1 MNQIKYC
8 FEKFKKLFQTWDFLS
23 NVINLAQKESLE
35 NLKINLNFVM
45 KKEQRKT
52 AKNERNESTKI
63 HLCKSKNLFQNCI
76 LKFYEKF
83 A

>member
-1 MNQIKYC
+1 MN
-8 FEKFKKLFQTWDFLS
+8 FGEKNNANQLKFCYEKRAMEDSKK
-23 NVINLAQKESLE
+23 
-35 NLKINLNFVM
+35 
-45 KKEQRKT
+45 
-52 AKNERNESTKI
+52 ERNESTKI